1 MKIIIKFLSQN
12 GAIFGPF
19 FICPFLIFSGFFIH
33 LNDAHEIMHWLFH
46 VSFLKYALEG
56 ASLSLFGY
64 GRERMP
70 CDKMYCQFVL
80 PDKFMKTMNM
90 HEANYLHVLI
100 ALSVIF
106 LFFRFIA
113 YYLMLYRLRN
123 KINA

>member
-1 MKIIIKFLSQN
+1 M
-12 GAIFGPF
+12 
-19 FICPFLIFSGFFIH
+19 
-33 LNDAHEIMHWLFH
+33 MHWLFH